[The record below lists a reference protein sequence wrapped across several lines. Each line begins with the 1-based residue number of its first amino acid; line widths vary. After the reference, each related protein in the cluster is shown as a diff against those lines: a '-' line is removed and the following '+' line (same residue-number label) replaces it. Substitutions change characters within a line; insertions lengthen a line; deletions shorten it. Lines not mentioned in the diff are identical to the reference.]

1 MEHSLPADT
10 VTAELIV
17 VRQLP
22 EIEERLRTVK
32 DSVDKRV
39 SDALSMVCTEETVQ
53 AVKAERAKLNQEFAI
68 LEDQRKA
75 AKKAVLE
82 PYEQFEKTYKECVS
96 DAFRRADADL
106 KKKIDDVESEMKRR
120 CEDGLR
126 DYFAELCAVHHLDW
140 LTYERAGIKVDMAS
154 AKAKT
159 PKKLR
164 EQLVSFVAGVAESVE
179 RISSL
184 DDAGEIMV
192 EYHRSLDAAGAIC
205 AVKERHQR
213 IEEQKAAQESHKSD
227 QEREIEM
234 VLRVEAMDTPIRVL
248 HPEESVEDAT
258 MCEYIAS
265 LVEKSNQKNPDD
277 VFESFTFT
285 VLNVKRSQLWK
296 IREFLNMEGIQYE

>member
-1 MEHSLPADT
+1 MEQTKLDT
-10 VTAELIV
+10 ISAELIV
-17 VRQLP
+17 VKQLP

-32 DSVDKRV
+32 ESVDRRV
-39 SDALSMVCTEETVQ
+39 ADALALVCTEETVQ

-96 DAFRRADADL
+96 DAFRRADVDL

-126 DYFAELCAVHHLDW
+126 EYFAELCAVHHLEW

-164 EQLVSFVAGVAESVE
+164 EQLVTFVVGVAEGVE

-184 DDAGEIMV
+184 EDAGEIMV
-192 EYHRSLDAAGAIC
+192 EFQRSLNAADAIC
-205 AVKERHQR
+205 TVKDRHRR
-213 IEEQKAAQESHKSD
+213 IEEQNAAQVARIAETA
-227 QEREIEM
+227 QEAEM
-234 VLRVEAMDTPIRVL
+234 LRRVEALATPV
-248 HPEESVEDAT
+248 VVKTA
-258 MCEYIAS
+258 
-265 LVEKSNQKNPDD
+265 EKDPNEIIPKL
-277 VFESFTFT
+277 TFT
-285 VLNVKRSQLWK
+285 CINATRAQLRQV
-296 IREFLNMEGIQYE
+296 REFLNMEGIQYE

>member
-1 MEHSLPADT
+1 MGGNLPADT

-22 EIEERLRTVK
+22 EIDERLRTVK

-96 DAFRRADADL
+96 DAFCRADAEL

-126 DYFAELCAVHHLDW
+126 KYFAELCDHHLDW
-140 LTYERAGIKVDMAS
+140 LTYERAEIKVDMAS

-164 EQLVSFVAGVAESVE
+164 EQLAAFVAGVAESVE
-179 RISSL
+179 RIGSL

-192 EYHRSLDAAGAIC
+192 EYQRTLDAAGAIC
-205 AVKERHQR
+205 TVKERHRR
-213 IEEQKAAQESHKSD
+213 IEEQNAAQEARRAE
-227 QEREIEM
+227 QEREAEM
-234 VLRVEAMDTPIRVL
+234 VRRVEALAPPAVL
-248 HPEESVEDAT
+248 EAPEPVVK
-258 MCEYIAS
+258 C
-265 LVEKSNQKNPDD
+265 
-277 VFESFTFT
+277 TFT
-285 VLNVKRSQLWK
+285 VRATKPQLRK
-296 IREFLNMEGIQYE
+296 LREFLNMEGIQYE